1 MTVYEAAVTRLA
13 MLGYTVTDA
22 DKTGLELLISQCEQ
36 EILLEINHKEM
47 PKGLFY
53 VHADKVAGQFLF
65 DKKAAGQLD
74 GVEGFDFSA
83 PAKSITE
90 GDVSV
95 TFAGASEGVST
106 AEARFDAMLDRLI
119 HPSESILAAFRRLRW

>member
-1 MTVYEAAVTRLA
+1 MTVYEAVAARLA

-22 DKTGLELLISQCEQ
+22 DKTGLALLISQCEQ
-36 EILLEINHKEM
+36 EILLAINRKVM
-47 PKGLFY
+47 PEGLLY

-65 DKKAAGQLD
+65 EKKAAGKLD

-95 TFAGASEGVST
+95 TFAGASDGANT